1 MSNPFQHEKRH
12 RFTPM
17 ERAKIFAAAGERCS
31 ACNRHLRIGDDWD
44 LVEGDIDHRIALE
57 NGGTNN
63 PENMQVLCDWCH
75 TPKTADDHRTASKSK
90 RIYTSQRV
98 PGRFRRS
105 KSWR

>member
-1 MSNPFQHEKRH
+1 MNSPFHHERRKD
-12 RFTPM
+12 FTPT
-17 ERAKIFAAAGERCS
+17 ERAKIFAEAGERC
-31 ACNRHLRIGDDWD
+31 AKCTRKLGIGEDWD
-44 LVEGDIDHRIALE
+44 LEHRIALE

-75 TPKTADDHRTASKSK
+75 TPKTSDDHRTASKSK